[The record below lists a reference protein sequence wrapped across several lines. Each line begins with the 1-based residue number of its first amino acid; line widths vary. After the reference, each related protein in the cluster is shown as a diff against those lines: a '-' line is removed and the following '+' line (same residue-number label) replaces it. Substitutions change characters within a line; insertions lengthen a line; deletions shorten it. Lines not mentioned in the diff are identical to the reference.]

1 MPFDERQ
8 SSTTR
13 QETITVLAR
22 VDREPEVRIALASA
36 QAGLFADPA
45 LGVHFARLAIIP
57 PDDSLAGSA
66 AWLLLESNFDTGVP
80 GEDAARRA
88 HLDTLAGGT
97 IGALGPVFAGCVGFP
112 VDTRPSERPP
122 ERAGALAAFWKDRLV
137 ASTAAYQGHSNR
149 DLARIRLEKHLREVV
164 MTFLD
169 GADPGTPEDLFE
181 RIRTHVRERAKSD
194 PGLAGLDIDRPAP
207 ALPDPGVRSQH
218 LRETWTPWIE
228 ATKAKDALPI
238 LARLPETLLEWDRKD
253 VVYDVRGH
261 QEKWTPADRQSF
273 SAIAATE
280 DHGTQNALTHV
291 VALRRGHGRLEVLKH
306 AQATV
311 DRISKE
317 HFEFIGQLGRIP
329 SIHFAKWLLFE
340 SDQRLLFLS
349 NYDKSWESYLGDFVD
364 KAPEGLNLAWSC
376 TEEYPRTH
384 AFAFDGAKD
393 EETFKAW
400 SRACQVPTQIF
411 YSAYCDLT
419 IEVINNSTWI
429 RHRLHQLADAGGL
442 DAWFRRLT

>member
-8 SSTTR
+8 FPTTR

-22 VDREPEVRIALASA
+22 VEREPELRTALAAVPSS
-36 QAGLFADPA
+36 LFGDPA
-45 LGVHFARLAIIP
+45 LGIHFARLAVIP
-57 PDDSLAGSA
+57 PDENLTGSA
-66 AWLLLESNFDTGVP
+66 AWLALESNFDTTVP
-80 GEDAARRA
+80 VSGGAGEDAARAA
-88 HLDTLAGGT
+88 HLDALAAVIG
-97 IGALGPVFAGCVGFP
+97 GALGPLFEACAGFP
-112 VDTRPSERPP
+112 PVR
-122 ERAGALAAFWKDRLV
+122 GALRTQDLAAYWKDHLV
-137 ASTAAYQGHSNR
+137 ASTASYQGHSNR
-149 DLARIRLEKHLREVV
+149 DLTRIFLEQRLRDVIMTYLEKADVGSPQDLFDRIRK
-164 MTFLD
+164 
-169 GADPGTPEDLFE
+169 
-181 RIRTHVRERAKSD
+181 HVRECARTD
-194 PGLAGLDIDRPAP
+194 PRLAGLDIDAPAP
-207 ALPDPGVRSQH
+207 ALPDPDVRSEH
-218 LRETWTPWIE
+218 LREGWAPWL
-228 ATKAKDALPI
+228 KASKLKDAVPI
-238 LARLPETLLEWDRKD
+238 VLRVPEAVLEWDRKD

-261 QEKWTPADRQSF
+261 QEKWTPADRRSF

-291 VALRRGHGRLEVLKH
+291 VSLRRGHGRLEVLKH
-306 AQATV
+306 AHATV

-317 HFEFIGQLGRIP
+317 HFQFIGQLGRIP

-411 YSAYCDLT
+411 YSAYGDLT
-419 IEVINNSTWI
+419 IEIINNSTWI
-429 RHRLHQLADAGGL
+429 RHRLHQPADAGGL